1 MHAAYP
7 FRAVSAVCLA
17 VALLA
22 FHSFVDAAPATL
34 QRIEWQK
41 VPIEVPLIVGEE
53 QRIEFPAAVRVGVP
67 GSIQPLIRTQSVNG
81 AVYLLANA
89 PFDASR
95 LMVREIDSG
104 RIYLF
109 DVTAA
114 AEGTVGDPI
123 RMFVAEQTENADGL
137 MRNSNEPTP
146 RRHGYI
152 ELTRFAARQLYA
164 PSRLASS
171 IPGVVRVP
179 IEHDPFDLVHGGA
192 VEAVPLVGWRAN
204 GLHVTAVKLSN
215 RTSRAQTL
223 DPRDLRGEWVTA
235 TFQHHRLLPK
245 GDEADTTAV
254 YLISKRPFDVAR

>member
-1 MHAAYP
+1 MGAAYP
-7 FRAVSAVCLA
+7 FRTVRAVCLS
-17 VALLA
+17 VALLT
-22 FHSFVDAAPATL
+22 FQSFVYAAPATL

-41 VPIEVPLIVGEE
+41 VPIKVPLIVGAE
-53 QRIEFPAAVRVGVP
+53 QRIEFPAPVKVGVP
-67 GSIQPLIRTQSVNG
+67 GSIQPLLRTQSVNG

-89 PFDASR
+89 PFDSSR
-95 LMVREIDSG
+95 LMVREIETG

-114 AEGTVGDPI
+114 EKGAPGDPI
-123 RMFVAEQTENADGL
+123 RIFVTEQTENTDGL
-137 MRNSNEPTP
+137 TRNSNEATP
-146 RRHGYI
+146 RRSGYI

-164 PSRLASS
+164 PSRLAVS

-192 VEAVPLVGWRAN
+192 VEAVPLVGWRGN
-204 GLHVTAVKLSN
+204 GLYVTAVKISN

-235 TFQHHRLLPK
+235 AFQHHRLLPK